1 MFRSL
6 HMKLVLIMVLL
17 IISLMTVV
25 GAFLMNAVV
34 RYYLDDFNTRMSTM
48 FSSSRPSGSQL
59 WPPQPVRTGT
69 ASARLSRTG

>member
-34 RYYLDDFNTRMSTM
+34 RVLPGRFQH
-48 FSSSRPSGSQL
+48 PHEQHVLGPGPL
-59 WPPQPVRTGT
+59 
-69 ASARLSRTG
+69 